1 MFLFL
6 FLSEIIDNFIK
17 FYNDFKKK
25 NENKKI
31 LKLDIENKLSNFF
44 LDDNTDIEKSYK
56 EIYLEFI
63 KKQNAE
69 LEPLL
74 NIKIDKE
81 IFDKNCKKKINIQ
94 NK

>member
-56 EIYLEFI
+56 EIYLELI

-69 LEPLL
+69 LELFL
-74 NIKIDKE
+74 ISKLIKKFLIKIVKKDKYP
-81 IFDKNCKKKINIQ
+81 KY
-94 NK
+94 